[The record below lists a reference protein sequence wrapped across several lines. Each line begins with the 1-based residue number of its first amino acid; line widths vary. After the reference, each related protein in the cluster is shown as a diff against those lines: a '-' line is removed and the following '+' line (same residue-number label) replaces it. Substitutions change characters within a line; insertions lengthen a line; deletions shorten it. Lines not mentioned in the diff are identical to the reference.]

1 MLFSTA
7 KSLLS
12 GFDNKSLFLLKLD
25 ILFVAD
31 QLARTL
37 RYLSYNVII
46 YLSMVKSCYLPIVKS
61 VYVASRRKSKYSENV
76 QIVHNGSRV
85 LPLCLLNKN

>member
-12 GFDNKSLFLLKLD
+12 SFDNKSLFLLKLD
-25 ILFVAD
+25 ILFAAD

-46 YLSMVKSCYLPIVKS
+46 YLLMVKRCYLPIVKS
-61 VYVASRRKSKYSENV
+61 VYIANRRKSKYSENV
-76 QIVHNGSRV
+76 
-85 LPLCLLNKN
+85 